1 MGMEN
6 DRFILNRN
14 SDVKVIYIGTGQFRL
29 DSGKWVD
36 AILYKYK
43 GVYKMMEASE
53 FIGLAE
59 PDRSTTL
66 DSIGDTIDHGCE
78 PVGDKNQIDA
88 DPHLYTDYEAML
100 SNGASVTE
108 NGETD
113 AMPTMQ
119 NDLKPKKQKTVTDM
133 VQDSLGPGY
142 VPRGHKGGRPILVK
156 EIERVDLMQD
166 DSKAY

>member
-1 MGMEN
+1 MQN

-14 SDVKVIYIGTGQFRL
+14 SDVKVIYIGTGQFQL
-29 DSGKWVD
+29 ASGKWVD
-36 AILYKYK
+36 AILYKYR

-53 FIGLAE
+53 FIKLAE

-66 DSIGDTIDHGCE
+66 DEIGDIIGPSYE
-78 PVGDKNQIDA
+78 PGENETDA
-88 DPHLYTDYEAML
+88 DSSLYTDYEVMS
-100 SNGASVTE
+100 SNGASIAE
-108 NGETD
+108 KGEIDST
-113 AMPTMQ
+113 PTMQ
-119 NDLKPKKQKTVTDM
+119 NALNPKKQKTVTDM